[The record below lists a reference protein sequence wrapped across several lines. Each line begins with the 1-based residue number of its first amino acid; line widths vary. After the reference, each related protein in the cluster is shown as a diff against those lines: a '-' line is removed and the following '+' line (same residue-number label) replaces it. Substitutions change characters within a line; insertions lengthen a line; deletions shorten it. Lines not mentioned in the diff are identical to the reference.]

1 MSQAVQEAL
10 SASLQENRRALTEP
24 ECTSLARQAGLT
36 TPPSLLLGLE
46 DPIDAADLAAL
57 GTSHVVI
64 KIVSPDILHK
74 TEVGGVRLCAAEVDQ
89 VSRAVREVVD
99 LVARR
104 APRADL
110 RGVMV
115 VAAVDYPRDRVGH
128 ELLLT
133 LRRDPAFGPLAVLGI
148 GGTRTEW
155 FGAISGGRSVIAI
168 SLDGLDAAR
177 AVSSIEATELGA
189 LFLSPP
195 RGGGAPLVDADAL
208 TEILSGL
215 ADLAATRFAMP
226 GGDVGVIEELE
237 LNPVVPVEGRLVA
250 LDGVGTLGLM
260 NAPDRPPRPIAEI
273 EALLHPR
280 SAVVL
285 GASSRGSNPGRII
298 LQNLKRAE
306 GLRFGKL
313 WAIHP
318 RETEIDR
325 VACVPS
331 VAELPEKVDLAVV
344 AIPADRAPGAIAE
357 LAETGAARAIILIP
371 GGFEE
376 TGARDGADAIRA
388 TLARSRSRPD
398 GGSVMI
404 GGNCL
409 GVVAKH
415 AYNTFFLPSYKLPF
429 HDAAGDNLVVVSQ
442 SGAYLVTFTSN
453 LDGIVFPRAS
463 ISYGNEM
470 DLTASDLLAYYLDHE
485 PEARVFAF
493 YVEGFPPAEGE
504 RFLRLV
510 RKASASGRTVIV
522 YKAGKTPS
530 GAKAAASHTASLAG
544 DYAVARTLLAD
555 AGAIVCETLNMF
567 EDLTKAF
574 AMLDG
579 ISTPGRR
586 VAVLTNAGF
595 EAGAAADHLYDLT
608 LAELE
613 EPTRAVLEESLPD
626 IASSGNPI
634 DVTPMA
640 DTAAFVG
647 AARVLAQA
655 AEVDAL
661 VVSAVPATPT
671 LDVLAPDPTGE
682 HDENLYRMGSLVTEL
697 IRLHTDIEKP
707 LVVTIDSGRLY
718 DPSTILLQ
726 RAGIP
731 VYRKIDRATRALSAW
746 VSRAMRTDL

>member
-1 MSQAVQEAL
+1 MSEAVLDAL
-10 SASLQENRRALTEP
+10 SASLEENRRTLTEP
-24 ECTSLARQAGLT
+24 ECTALARQAGLFA
-36 TPPSLLLGLE
+36 PPSLIVTPDEPL
-46 DPIDAADLAAL
+46 DPRALAAL
-57 GTSHVVI
+57 GASHVVV

-74 TEVGGVRLCAAEVDQ
+74 TEVGGVRMVPADPDAVD
-89 VSRAVREVVD
+89 RAVREVRD
-99 LVARR
+99 LVSRR

-115 VAAVDYPRDRVGH
+115 VAAVEYPRDRVGH

-155 FGAISGGRSVIAI
+155 FGALSGGRSVIAI
-168 SLDGLDAAR
+168 ALDELDAVR
-177 AVSSIEATELGA
+177 AVESIAATELGT
-189 LFLSPP
+189 LFLEPP
-195 RGGGAPLVDADAL
+195 RGGGAPLVDRDTLA
-208 TEILSGL
+208 EILAGL
-215 ADLAATRFAMP
+215 AELAATRFAIP
-226 GGDVGVIEELE
+226 GGEVGAITELE

-250 LDGVGTLGLM
+250 LDGVGTIGRLGG
-260 NAPDRPPRPIAEI
+260 PDRPPRPIAEI

-285 GASSRGSNPGRII
+285 GASSKGTNPGRFI

-306 GLRFGKL
+306 GLTFGKL
-313 WAIHP
+313 WAVHP

-344 AIPADRAPGAIAE
+344 AIPAERAPAAIAE
-357 LAETGAARAIILIP
+357 LAEDGAARAIILIP

-376 TGARDGADAIRA
+376 TGAHDGAGAIRS
-388 TLARSRSRPD
+388 TLARSRSRAD
-398 GGSVMI
+398 GGPVML

-453 LDGIVFPRAS
+453 LDGIIFPRAS

-470 DLTASDLLAYYLDHE
+470 DLTASDVLAYYLDHE
-485 PEARVFAF
+485 PDARVFAF
-493 YVEGFPPAEGE
+493 YVEGFPPGEGE

-510 RKASASGRTVIV
+510 RRASGSGRTVIV

-579 ISTPGRR
+579 VPTPGRR

-595 EAGAAADHLYDLT
+595 EAGAAADHLYTLT

-647 AARVLAQA
+647 VARVLAEA
-655 AEVDAL
+655 SEVDAL

-671 LDVLAPDPTGE
+671 LDILAPDPTGE
-682 HDENLYRMGSLVTEL
+682 HDENLYRVGSLVTEL
-697 IRLHTDIEKP
+697 IRLHTDIRKP

-746 VSRAMRTDL
+746 CARATRTDL